1 MKEKI
6 DLSLN
11 RSLEELI
18 ASYWE
23 AFHAKLDYVKET
35 EEDFHVL
42 EDYLCNLGAILH
54 PSEAML
60 D

>member
-11 RSLEELI
+11 RSLEVLG

-23 AFHAKLDYVKET
+23 AFHARLDHVRET

-42 EDYLCNLGAILH
+42 EDYLCNLGVIFN
-54 PSEAML
+54 
-60 D
+60 

>member
-1 MKEKI
+1 METEELSKI

-23 AFHAKLDYVKET
+23 AQYALSLIH
-35 EEDFHVL
+35 
-42 EDYLCNLGAILH
+42 I
-54 PSEAML
+54 
-60 D
+60 

>member
-23 AFHAKLDYVKET
+23 AFHAKLDHVKET

-42 EDYLCNLGAILH
+42 EDYLCNLGVIFN
-54 PSEAML
+54 
-60 D
+60 